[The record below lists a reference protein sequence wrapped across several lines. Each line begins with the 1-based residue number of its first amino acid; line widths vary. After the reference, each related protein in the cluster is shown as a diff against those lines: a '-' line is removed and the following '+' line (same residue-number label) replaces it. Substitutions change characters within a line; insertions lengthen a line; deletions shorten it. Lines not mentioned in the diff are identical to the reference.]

1 MAFVPFLIEM
11 SFKCFFAGG
20 KSFKKRIRNNENKK
34 ESGQDWQAPSTIIG
48 TSAAKIMDL
57 KEIITSSV
65 CANRCQGSDFIS

>member
-34 ESGQDWQAPSTIIG
+34 ESAQDWQAPSTFIG
-48 TSAAKIMDL
+48 TSAAKI
-57 KEIITSSV
+57 V
-65 CANRCQGSDFIS
+65 N